1 MRISVVCVGRFAS
14 RDMVGGEQS
23 SGPVS
28 GSRPTAISSR
38 IVAQGVAV
46 IRIRVAGGDQ
56 QGAEADH
63 LGRTMP
69 HPLGG
74 SRIGDAAGQP
84 LGNLQLPLDLGE
96 DQHAG
101 IPGQPAT
108 IEGKVCRL
116 ARNG

>member
-74 SRIGDAAGQP
+74 SRIGDAASQP
-84 LGNLQLPLDLGE
+84 LGDLELALDLG
-96 DQHAG
+96 QAHHAA
-101 IPGQPAT
+101 IRGQPPA
-108 IEGKVCRL
+108 IAGKVNRL